1 MNTSANTIDPPTTSV
16 ATLEPAGGVTLGKP
30 NAKKSRF
37 RVEKMLA
44 QIAAAH
50 KAGKYKKAKHL
61 SIEYLRSFD
70 ARYVAVLE
78 AYNVLKP
85 RNRPARKSLPAI
97 ARGLDAWM
105 GTQEVVILRLKEKEK
120 SPGDYRD
127 IKEFGIENKALQYLV
142 LWLLK
147 VQANLHPNQYGMIG
161 THAALIR
168 VAELMTQGYVWAM
181 ETDLKDCYPSFDGE
195 KIQGFLPL
203 PKKVTQHIMCCA
215 PLNISLGD
223 NGIFGPGDDDVDDE
237 DVFPELYADAR
248 RGIPQG
254 SAASPFAVE
263 MLLSSVFDQLPA
275 CGEAVG
281 YADNTLAMAKSEG
294 DVVSMNKA
302 LWSALKAHPAGHL
315 RPKQTGVYS
324 PGQPIDFLGHRLTL
338 QGNKVRIEPTPENLA
353 KYRVA
358 VERGCRRI
366 VHGKSSTARAKRA
379 RELRGYIRSWCA
391 AFKLWD
397 EAGVQKAKDFGRISK
412 IIESL

>member
-1 MNTSANTIDPPTTSV
+1 MTTSSTKVAPPTSGVVT
-16 ATLEPAGGVTLGKP
+16 TEPSWEINFGKP
-30 NAKKSRF
+30 STKKSRF

-44 QIAAAH
+44 QIASAH
-50 KAGKYKKAKHL
+50 KAGKYKKAKRL
-61 SIEYLRSFD
+61 SIVYLRSFD
-70 ARYVAVLE
+70 ARYGAVLE
-78 AYNVLKP
+78 AYNALKP

-97 ARGLDAWM
+97 ARGLDAWK

-127 IKEFGIENKALQYLV
+127 IKEFGIESKALQYLV
-142 LWLLK
+142 FPLLK
-147 VQANLHPNQYGMIG
+147 VQANLHLNQYGMIG

-215 PLNISLGD
+215 SLNLSLGND
-223 NGIFGPGDDDVDDE
+223 GIFGPADDDVDDE
-237 DVFPELYADAR
+237 YVFPDLFVDAR

-315 RPKQTGVYS
+315 RPKQTGVFS
-324 PGQPIDFLGHRLTL
+324 PGQPIDFLGHRLTP
-338 QGNKVRIEPTPENLA
+338 QGKKVRIEPTPENLK
-353 KYRVA
+353 KYCVA
-358 VERGCRRI
+358 VERGLRRI
-366 VHGKSSTARAKRA
+366 VHGASSNIRAQRA